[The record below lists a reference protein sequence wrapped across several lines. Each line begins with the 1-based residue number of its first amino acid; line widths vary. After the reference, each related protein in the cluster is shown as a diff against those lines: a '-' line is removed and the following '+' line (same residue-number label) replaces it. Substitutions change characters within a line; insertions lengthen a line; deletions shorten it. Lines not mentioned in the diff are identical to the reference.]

1 MRKVYAYWNGSQC
14 PVNEFFK
21 KADEKI
27 RKKFRFQL
35 EYITDEKNPFCEPYV
50 KHFSMDKYKE
60 LYEFRIK
67 AANTMV
73 RILFYEYHQEILLL
87 HAVYKWG
94 KHDIEKALEHALQLL
109 GSVRE
114 ENGEIREEC
123 KGELAL

>member
-87 HAVYKWG
+87 HAVSA
-94 KHDIEKALEHALQLL
+94 DNTEALPRIIQYARDQGYTFKPLDEM
-109 GSVRE
+109 R
-114 ENGEIREEC
+114 
-123 KGELAL
+123 